1 MIEKKGVIYTRV
13 SSHKQV
19 LEGNGLKSQ
28 YSSCMTFAKN
38 KNIEIINSFE
48 DAGFSGGNTDRPG
61 LIKLLDFLKKSPV
74 NTYVIIDDISRLSR
88 DTHEY
93 FALRQLIGSSGGIL
107 LFVKNDLAATPQGE
121 FFELIQ
127 IGVADYDRKINKE
140 RVKSRMY
147 ETLKNGRWLFTAPV
161 GLKYENK
168 LLIEDEQ
175 NSHLIK
181 KIYKDFSNGKY
192 STYKE
197 IKDSKEARS
206 LTNRNGKPFK
216 LKDDFIKRLL
226 SNPLY
231 KGVIHYPEWGLED
244 IKGIH
249 SGIISEELFQKVQ
262 IRLKNKGSKKH
273 TRIGLDE
280 FPLKG
285 NLVCG
290 ACNKMMVASPSKGRN
305 EYYHYY
311 RCNSK
316 NIICN
321 TSPKSHGRQKM
332 HDQFLKLL
340 DKARINPQV
349 LQVADAIFED
359 TFKRNNDHLRGIEES
374 NTIKLKSLHLEKDRQ
389 IKRIVSSKNDET
401 IKALE
406 RNVDELNNQINA
418 LEASPME
425 SHELAGFK
433 LRGQEILTNPDQ
445 VWLNGSINTK
455 RAIFNF
461 VFDENIKVTQGNIG
475 TATYALPYRL
485 MKDADIKKVNLV
497 ELGGIEPP
505 TSCVPRKRSPS

>member
-19 LEGNGLKSQ
+19 LEGNGLDSQ
-28 YSSCMTFAKN
+28 YSSCRTFAKN
-38 KNIEIINSFE
+38 KNIEIINNFE
-48 DAGFSGGNTDRPG
+48 DGGFSGGNTERPG
-61 LIKLLDFLKKSPV
+61 LIQLLDFLKKSPE

-93 FALRQLIGSSGGIL
+93 FALRQLIGASGGIL

-127 IGVADYDRKINKE
+127 IGVADYERKINKE

-161 GLKYENK
+161 GLKYKDK

-192 STYKE
+192 FTYRE
-197 IKDSKEARS
+197 IKDSQEARS

-244 IKGIH
+244 INGIH
-249 SGIISEELFQKVQ
+249 LGIISEDLFQKVQ

-290 ACNKMMVASPSKGRN
+290 TCNKMMVASPSKGRN
-305 EYYHYY
+305 DYYYYY

-316 NIICN
+316 SIICN
-321 TSPKSHGRQKM
+321 ASPKSNGRQKM

-340 DKARINPQV
+340 NKARINPQV
-349 LQVADAIFED
+349 LKAADAIFED
-359 TFKRNNDHLRGIEES
+359 TFTKNNNHLKGIEES
-374 NTIKLKSLHLEKDRQ
+374 NTLKLKSLYLEKNRQ
-389 IKRIVSSKNDET
+389 LERIVSSKNDET

-406 RNVDELNNQINA
+406 RNVGELNDQINA
-418 LEASPME
+418 LETSPVE

-433 LRGQEILTNPDQ
+433 LTGQEILTNPDQ
-445 VWLNGSINTK
+445 AWIDGSIDTK
-455 RAIFNF
+455 KAIFNF
-461 VFDENIKVTQGNIG
+461 VFDENIKVTRGNIG
-475 TATYALPYRL
+475 TASYALPYRL
-485 MKDADIKKVNLV
+485 MRDADIKKVNLV